1 MDRDFY
7 NISVCFEH
15 KTFSDPMTTY
25 RFCLPP
31 QVGDEVI
38 GTDYIYKVKKVIHS
52 NGMGIEDPEVSVL
65 LEFVRNVPM

>member
-1 MDRDFY
+1 
-7 NISVCFEH
+7 
-15 KTFSDPMTTY
+15 MTTY

-38 GTDYIYKVKKVIHS
+38 ETDYIYKVKKVIHS